1 LGPFSAF
8 QGPMPGLKGDS
19 PGIIAW
25 IRHRKIEL
33 DRPRFEPAERIRIFE
48 FLGQRPR
55 TRSRDVHRLPC
66 VVLAVARR
74 RIHPENVSDR
84 LPCLDFL
91 ANQAGLVPHAAITRH
106 NQQVDANG
114 IRGCNHRLPLP
125 RGFRRQSLHA
135 AYQVRSDFNQLV
147 GFDENEDKL
156 YIDEK
161 LGDEPFRFDDS
172 VARVFPDMLRRSIP
186 GYAAS
191 VEAIGSLAARYVTP
205 NTTCYD
211 LGCSLGAATLAMRQG
226 IRADGCRIIAVD
238 NSEAMIEKCRS
249 VVAGADDIEVRLA
262 DIRDVSIENASMVVM
277 NYTLQFLDVNARDTV
292 LRRIADGMIDGGLF
306 LLSEKVVDENPHMED
321 LLVDLHHEHKRRND
335 YSELEISRKRAA
347 LDNVLVPE
355 TVARHRQ
362 RLTNAGF
369 SHSAVWLRYFNF
381 VSIVAIK

>member
-1 LGPFSAF
+1 
-8 QGPMPGLKGDS
+8 M
-19 PGIIAW
+19 
-25 IRHRKIEL
+25 
-33 DRPRFEPAERIRIFE
+33 
-48 FLGQRPR
+48 
-55 TRSRDVHRLPC
+55 
-66 VVLAVARR
+66 
-74 RIHPENVSDR
+74 
-84 LPCLDFL
+84 
-91 ANQAGLVPHAAITRH
+91 
-106 NQQVDANG
+106 
-114 IRGCNHRLPLP
+114 
-125 RGFRRQSLHA
+125 
-135 AYQVRSDFNQLV
+135 
-147 GFDENEDKL
+147 NEDKL

-191 VEAIGSLAARYVTP
+191 IEAIGSLAARYVTP

-211 LGCSLGAATLAMRQG
+211 LGCSLGAATLAMQQG

-277 NYTLQFLDVNARDTV
+277 NYTLQFLDPDARDDM
-292 LRRIADGMIDGGLF
+292 LRRIADGMIGGGLF
-306 LLSEKVVDENPHMED
+306 LLSEKVVDENPQMED

-355 TVARHRQ
+355 SVARHRQ
-362 RLTNAGF
+362 RLADAGF

>member
-1 LGPFSAF
+1 
-8 QGPMPGLKGDS
+8 M
-19 PGIIAW
+19 
-25 IRHRKIEL
+25 
-33 DRPRFEPAERIRIFE
+33 
-48 FLGQRPR
+48 
-55 TRSRDVHRLPC
+55 
-66 VVLAVARR
+66 
-74 RIHPENVSDR
+74 
-84 LPCLDFL
+84 
-91 ANQAGLVPHAAITRH
+91 
-106 NQQVDANG
+106 
-114 IRGCNHRLPLP
+114 
-125 RGFRRQSLHA
+125 
-135 AYQVRSDFNQLV
+135 
-147 GFDENEDKL
+147 NEDKL

-191 VEAIGSLAARYVTP
+191 IEAIGSLAARYVTP

-211 LGCSLGAATLAMRQG
+211 LGCSLGAATLAMQQG

-277 NYTLQFLDVNARDTV
+277 NYTLQFLDPDARDDM

-306 LLSEKVVDENPHMED
+306 VLSEKVVDENPHMED

-355 TVARHRQ
+355 SVARHRQ
-362 RLTNAGF
+362 RLTDAGF